1 MSGLDSTAQVELV
14 ERIARQRH
22 AGQTDKGGHPYI
34 GHPQRVAAMVSSP
47 LERTVAW
54 LHDTVEDTGYTENM
68 MRADGFDE
76 QVIETVTGNNQCHK
90 RKGAAMRRRVTGMC
104 AGLLAGVILCAAAMP
119 AHADE
124 LDSLWPVTQ
133 VEQAHQQGLDGSG
146 IKVAVIDSLSVNHPG
161 LADADITHEV
171 GAFDDMDGNPVQCRI
186 GGWDLQA
193 TVEPGERGW
202 YYTHGTDMLLWF
214 AGNGMDYDNQ
224 PGYKGIAPGAT
235 ILHIANSEQ
244 VAGMSLN
251 QLCDADMY
259 GDVNIDAG
267 SEVSRAVDWG
277 ARIISRSQGTTGFGG
292 ADVGADDI
300 EDYVDALRHGVIMVS
315 GRANDTEVRQRDL
328 TGVPLQSEY
337 FPGVITVNNIGPDG
351 SIAPT
356 SDTVDGNIAV
366 LSPGNDVLEP
376 SNQLAPNTLTVG
388 NGGTSTATA
397 VLSGYLTL
405 AMQKWPDATG
415 NQIIQSLIRNTKE
428 GDGQGDPTL
437 DPERKRGFG
446 EVDPQK
452 LLSVDP
458 TQYPDINPILEYE
471 VKAAAQYDRSKDWYT
486 QDCSS
491 NPDGIRDEEIGLP
504 VPCETGLIGREYERQ
519 RAAWDKVEQ
528 CRADGGTDC
537 MKFSAT
543 NTADTAATDG
553 DESPSPDSGEGLP
566 AWVWAVIGGGVLIV
580 IAGIVIAII
589 ALSRRSGGRRPQTGG
604 YPAQP
609 YQGQVYPTQP
619 YQGRPGGYSQQ
630 QYPAQQGRYPQTGQR
645 YPAQPGGYSQQPYPQ
660 MGQQQRP
667 YPRQYQQSPYPP
679 ANPVGRNSNPDQRG
693 GRQ

>member
-1 MSGLDSTAQVELV
+1 MKTMSSFTRAIYSGAVCCALLAAAPMAVSADEVTEGRWPVDNDA
-14 ERIARQRH
+14 
-22 AGQTDKGGHPYI
+22 
-34 GHPQRVAAMVSSP
+34 VASA
-47 LERTVAW
+47 
-54 LHDTVEDTGYTENM
+54 
-68 MRADGFDE
+68 RADG
-76 QVIETVTGNNQCHK
+76 I
-90 RKGAAMRRRVTGMC
+90 
-104 AGLLAGVILCAAAMP
+104 
-119 AHADE
+119 
-124 LDSLWPVTQ
+124 
-133 VEQAHQQGLDGSG
+133 DGSG
-146 IKVAVIDSLSVNHPG
+146 VKVAVIDSLSVNHPG

-171 GAFDDMDGNPVQCRI
+171 GAFDDMDGSQVQCRI

-202 YYTHGTDMLLWF
+202 YYTHGTDMLLWI

-224 PGYKGIAPGAT
+224 PGYQGIAPGAT

-437 DPERKRGFG
+437 DPERRRGFG

-504 VPCETGLIGREYERQ
+504 IPCEAGLIGAEYERQ
-519 RAAWDKVEQ
+519 RAAWDDVEQ
-528 CRADGGTDC
+528 CRADGGSDC
-537 MKFSAT
+537 MRYSAT
-543 NTADTAATDG
+543 NTADQDTAGQDAADDG
-553 DESPSPDSGEGLP
+553 TVDGTSNDALLGLP
-566 AWVWAVIGGGVLIV
+566 VWAWGVIGGAAAVVIIGGIILAVVLSKRGKKNRRV
-580 IAGIVIAII
+580 PMNAGA
-589 ALSRRSGGRRPQTGG
+589 
-604 YPAQP
+604 
-609 YQGQVYPTQP
+609 
-619 YQGRPGGYSQQ
+619 
-630 QYPAQQGRYPQTGQR
+630 
-645 YPAQPGGYSQQPYPQ
+645 
-660 MGQQQRP
+660 RP
-667 YPRQYQQSPYPP
+667 YPYGSGGNPYPP
-679 ANPVGRNSNPDQRG
+679 VPMQQPMGNGVPQPQMPYPHAPNPPAVPYPPQPVSGPHQATSPSMPYAPTVPSENNSTGRHS
-693 GRQ
+693 GRHAR

>member
-1 MSGLDSTAQVELV
+1 MPGLNAQIRFEGVPNGV
-14 ERIARQRH
+14 M
-22 AGQTDKGGHPYI
+22 AGGVLMG
-34 GHPQRVAAMVSSP
+34 
-47 LERTVAW
+47 
-54 LHDTVEDTGYTENM
+54 
-68 MRADGFDE
+68 
-76 QVIETVTGNNQCHK
+76 
-90 RKGAAMRRRVTGMC
+90 RRVTGVC
-104 AGLLAGVILCAAAMP
+104 AGLLAGVMLCAAAMP
-119 AHADE
+119 AQADE
-124 LDSLWPVTQ
+124 GDGLWPEAQ
-133 VEQAHQQGLDGSG
+133 VESAHQQGLDGSG

-224 PGYKGIAPGAT
+224 PGYRGIAPGAT
-235 ILHIANSEQ
+235 FLHIANSEQ

-251 QLCDADMY
+251 QLCDADMM
-259 GDVNIDAG
+259 GDVTIDAG

-292 ADVGADDI
+292 ADVDSKDI

-328 TGVPLQSEY
+328 TGVPFQSEY

-366 LSPGNDVLEP
+366 LSPGNGVLEP

-504 VPCETGLIGREYERQ
+504 VPCEAGLIGKEYERQ

-537 MKFSAT
+537 MKYSAT
-543 NTADTAATDG
+543 NTADQVEQPNDAGTIALWG
-553 DESPSPDSGEGLP
+553 IP
-566 AWVWAVIGGGVLIV
+566 AWVLAVVGGGALVIV
-580 IAGIVIAII
+580 AGIIIAII
-589 ALSRRSGGRRPQTGG
+589 AIARRNRSNRPPTPPTAGYSMPPYPPQANGGQPQYG
-604 YPAQP
+604 QP
-609 YQGQVYPTQP
+609 YPPQANGNQPQCGQP
-619 YQGRPGGYSQQ
+619 YP
-630 QYPAQQGRYPQTGQR
+630 P
-645 YPAQPGGYSQQPYPQ
+645 QQPYRQPQ
-660 MGQQQRP
+660 YP
-667 YPRQYQQSPYPP
+667 YPRQQ
-679 ANPVGRNSNPDQRG
+679 
-693 GRQ
+693 

>member
-1 MSGLDSTAQVELV
+1 MSRPNHYLKAV
-14 ERIARQRH
+14 
-22 AGQTDKGGHPYI
+22 
-34 GHPQRVAAMVSSP
+34 
-47 LERTVAW
+47 
-54 LHDTVEDTGYTENM
+54 
-68 MRADGFDE
+68 
-76 QVIETVTGNNQCHK
+76 
-90 RKGAAMRRRVTGMC
+90 C
-104 AGLLAGVILCAAAMP
+104 AGILSCAMFASLTVP
-119 AHADE
+119 AHAD
-124 LDSLWPVTQ
+124 DWDALWPETI
-133 VEQAHQQGLDGSG
+133 VEPAHQQGINGSG
-146 IKVAVIDSLSVNHPG
+146 VKIAVIDSLSVNHPG

-186 GGWDLQA
+186 SGWDLQA

-224 PGYKGIAPGAT
+224 PGYQGIAPGAT

-244 VAGMSLN
+244 VAGTPMN
-251 QLCDADMY
+251 QLCDADVF
-259 GDVNIDAG
+259 GDVHIDAG

-292 ADVGADDI
+292 ADVDAHDI
-300 EDYVDALRHGVIMVS
+300 EDYVNALRHGVIMVS

-328 TGVPLQSEY
+328 TGMPLQSEY
-337 FPGVITVNNIGPDG
+337 FPGVVTVNNIGPDG

-366 LSPGNDVLEP
+366 LSPGNNVLEP
-376 SNQLAPNTLTVG
+376 VSELGPNMLGVG

-405 AMQKWPDATG
+405 AMQKWPEATG

-471 VKAAAQYDRSKDWYT
+471 VKAAAQYERSKDWYT

-504 VPCETGLIGREYERQ
+504 IPCETGLIGAEYERQ
-519 RAAWDKVEQ
+519 RAAWDDVEQ

-537 MKFSAT
+537 MKLSAT

-553 DESPSPDSGEGLP
+553 DESPSSDSDTGLP
-566 AWVWAVIGGGVLIV
+566 AWAWAAIGGGSLAV
-580 IAGIVIAII
+580 IAGIIIAIL
-589 ALSRRSGGRRPQTGG
+589 ALSRHGKSKRPPMPPTTGHPNQP
-604 YPAQP
+604 YPPYP
-609 YQGQVYPTQP
+609 YQGQWN
-619 YQGRPGGYSQQ
+619 GGQQ
-630 QYPAQQGRYPQTGQR
+630 QYPHAGQYPPT
-645 YPAQPGGYSQQPYPQ
+645 
-660 MGQQQRP
+660 QQRA
-667 YPRQYQQSPYPP
+667 YPPQYRQPTYPP
-679 ANPVGRNSNPDQRG
+679 ANPMGQNSQNHQG